1 MFTLSLPFHL
11 RQTLSAENA
20 LKKNIALSSTTTPQ
34 TYLTALPLSPYYTR
48 LINSGVKYQARLAW
62 EVEKAKECFLCFGKP
77 DLPILFL
84 FCSFLFSLENRKG
97 KGKEKLRRDRDPFP
111 WLNIRTLVTKLCRF
125 DTY

>member
-1 MFTLSLPFHL
+1 MFTLSPLPFHL

-20 LKKNIALSSTTTPQ
+20 LKKNIALSPTTTPQ

-62 EVEKAKECFLCFGKP
+62 EVEKKQKSAFCALGNPICLFCFFSVLFGKQ
-77 DLPILFL
+77 
-84 FCSFLFSLENRKG
+84 EG

>member
-84 FCSFLFSLENRKG
+84 FCSLWKTG
-97 KGKEKLRRDRDPFP
+97 KGKERK
-111 WLNIRTLVTKLCRF
+111 NYGETETLSHG
-125 DTY
+125 